1 MTKEVGGGYISNRMG
16 VSDMKKFSV
25 ILLTLLLLFTAI
37 SCRQVVFLPMP
48 LPDGNEDV
56 NPDVPP
62 VSEEDIAAGETVT
75 RITDLFGRIEG
86 IIEAKDETAVS
97 GSTIGPQ
104 TADIVFNAGETLTL
118 IDQRLTG
125 GWEYKITFEDDFSI
139 KSEVYENNNGH
150 SIYNGTM
157 ILTFDDGSHMETV
170 ATTENPFG
178 VSYLV
183 GPKIKLEFRNL
194 DLNTLSGPIP
204 QDMIFIDGK
213 DIYVVA
219 AEKGEDFVNAA
230 MNAIIGRSYP
240 VFGFLMQACSYKNAS
255 DTFIEFE
262 KGEYKEGQ
270 HCITEFNIDVEGTG
284 YSVSWDYPNVGLAW
298 IDILSDDGKLSF
310 SYTYECVDGYPIF
323 ESCTYNGISLSE
335 EKLSAMYDK
344 LYPDAALDF
353 KGVLDKMANP
363 NMQFLFNL
371 VR

>member
-1 MTKEVGGGYISNRMG
+1 
-16 VSDMKKFSV
+16 MKKVFLF
-25 ILLTLLLLFTAI
+25 LLTVMIIFTAV
-37 SCRQVVFLPMP
+37 SCRQVVFVPMP
-48 LPDGNEDV
+48 LPGGNEDV
-56 NPDVPP
+56 PS
-62 VSEEDIAAGETVT
+62 VSEEDIAANETAT
-75 RITDLFGRIEG
+75 RIADLFGRIEE
-86 IIEAKDETAVS
+86 IIEAEDETAVS

-104 TADIVFNAGETLTL
+104 TADIVFDDGETLTL
-118 IDQRLTG
+118 IDQRLTD

-157 ILTFDDGSHMETV
+157 ILTFDDGSHTETV
-170 ATTENPFG
+170 VTSDNPFS

-183 GPKIKLEFRNL
+183 GPEIKLEFRNL

-204 QDMIFIDGK
+204 QNMIFIDGK

-219 AEKGEDFVNAA
+219 AEKGGDFVNAA
-230 MNAIIGRSYP
+230 VNAIIGRSYP
-240 VFGFLMQACSYKNAS
+240 VFGFLMQACSYRNAS

-262 KGEYKEGQ
+262 KGEYKEGW
-270 HCITEFNIDVEGTG
+270 HWVTEFNIDVEGTG
-284 YSVSWDYPNVGLAW
+284 YSVSWDNPNIGLVW
-298 IDILSDDGKLSF
+298 IDIVSDDGKLSL

-323 ESCTYNGISLSE
+323 DSCTYDGISLSE

-363 NMQFLFNL
+363 DMQLLFNL

>member
-1 MTKEVGGGYISNRMG
+1 
-16 VSDMKKFSV
+16 MKKFSV
-25 ILLTLLLLFTAI
+25 ILLTILLLFMAV

-48 LPDGNEDV
+48 LPGGNEDV
-56 NPDVPP
+56 PS
-62 VSEEDIAAGETVT
+62 VSEEDIAASETAT
-75 RITDLFGRIEG
+75 RIADLFGRIEE
-86 IIEAKDETAVS
+86 IIEAKDKTAVS

-104 TADIVFNAGETLTL
+104 TANIVFDAGETLTL
-118 IDQRLTG
+118 IDQRLTD
-125 GWEYKITFEDDFSI
+125 GWEYKITFVDDFSI

-157 ILTFDDGSHMETV
+157 ILTFDDGSHTETV
-170 ATTENPFG
+170 VTSDNPFG

-204 QDMIFIDGK
+204 QDMIFIDGE
-213 DIYVVA
+213 DIYDVA
-219 AEKGEDFVNAA
+219 ADKGQNFVNTAFSS
-230 MNAIIGRSYP
+230 IILGGRYP
-240 VFGFLMQACSYKNAS
+240 AFNFLMQACSYKDAS
-255 DTFIEFE
+255 DTFSEFE

-270 HCITEFNIDVEGTG
+270 HCITEFNINVEGTG

-298 IDILSDDGKLSF
+298 IDILSDDGKLSL

-323 ESCTYNGISLSE
+323 DSCTYDGISLSE